1 MHPRNFF
8 SPQGGRS
15 FFIHQEPNVTTATL
29 SPGCLVPGMDCLV
42 MYLLS
47 LRVLA
52 HSSPASTN
60 FP

>member
-1 MHPRNFF
+1 
-8 SPQGGRS
+8 
-15 FFIHQEPNVTTATL
+15 
-29 SPGCLVPGMDCLV
+29 

-52 HSSPASTN
+52 YSSPASPN

>member
-1 MHPRNFF
+1 MHPWNFFF
-8 SPQGGRS
+8 SPKGGRS
-15 FFIHQEPNVTTATL
+15 SYIKNDTIAPL
-29 SPGCLVPGMDCLV
+29 SPGCPEPRMDCLV

-52 HSSPASTN
+52 YSSATSTI